1 MPDER
6 TGIRAKTGMHD
17 AGIGNAAGAYRARRG
32 LVFGESLVGIL
43 TAPDKHPT
51 HEEMVC
57 GKCLNAMHKP
67 CSQYPTQGKVG
78 ITHMTARTYKRWA
91 GGHSACMGRTLRSA
105 SRGGLMCIVS
115 AACRYAGK
123 LREAENAFLY
133 CCVCVFEQRTSF
145 DRAPAGGFLVRR
157 PRVFIAGS
165 KGRRSR
171 PAQRPAGEALTVFPL
186 SALLRV

>member
-1 MPDER
+1 
-6 TGIRAKTGMHD
+6 
-17 AGIGNAAGAYRARRG
+17 GNAAGAYRARRG

-115 AACRYAGK
+115 AACRYA
-123 LREAENAFLY
+123 
-133 CCVCVFEQRTSF
+133 
-145 DRAPAGGFLVRR
+145 
-157 PRVFIAGS
+157 
-165 KGRRSR
+165 
-171 PAQRPAGEALTVFPL
+171 
-186 SALLRV
+186 